1 VCNNYSFSHI
11 SKKLFE
17 YFSHDRGNGNVT
29 KKSEAEPLGTKDVH
43 AWKICG
49 VEVSFTTED
58 THVMIPLPV
67 YSNEFFALC
76 DQVNENIAK
85 ETEANLLGTK
95 GSNTLKNGGVE
106 ESLVSFDKF
115 NNITMHLPSQMDFFN
130 RAIIYYFCLLSFTI
144 SITSLYDQGN
154 GNTAKKSK
162 AEPLSVKDVYAR
174 KICGV
179 EVSFATEDT
188 YIILPLSV
196 YSSEQ
201 FDVIIVL
208 CVISN

>member
-1 VCNNYSFSHI
+1 MSSLLFYHLSLIFLATSLCNQEGS
-11 SKKLFE
+11 
-17 YFSHDRGNGNVT
+17 GNV
-29 KKSEAEPLGTKDVH
+29 
-43 AWKICG
+43 
-49 VEVSFTTED
+49 
-58 THVMIPLPV
+58 
-67 YSNEFFALC
+67 
-76 DQVNENIAK
+76 AK
-85 ETEANLLGTK
+85 ETLVMKAVNAIE
-95 GSNTLKNGGVE
+95 KNGGVE

-115 NNITMHLPSQMDFFN
+115 NIITMHLPSQMDFFN